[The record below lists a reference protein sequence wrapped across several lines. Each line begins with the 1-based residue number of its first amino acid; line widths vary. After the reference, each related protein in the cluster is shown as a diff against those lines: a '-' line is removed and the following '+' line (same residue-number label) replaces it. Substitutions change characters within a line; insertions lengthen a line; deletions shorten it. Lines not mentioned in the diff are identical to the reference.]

1 MRKVRIEYDVRP
13 EQKPRVLHLGSGNL
27 FGGIERFLVALAES
41 ATMNRQTQQC
51 FLVTSH
57 GRLES
62 ELRDRGASVE
72 YVGEVRLR
80 NPVAVVRTR
89 RRVRDAIRRFSPD
102 VVIAHDTWPLVVMG
116 PAVRQR
122 PLVFYQHMRASGS
135 FLERLLPRRL
145 VTAVFCTS
153 AFVAES
159 AGALLPGVPTSVV
172 RCTVL
177 APPRHDRERIRH
189 QLGLRSDE
197 VAIIQVSRFEEYKGH
212 LLLAEA
218 LKLLQTRMSWRAI
231 VVGGGSRPSE
241 RALRGKLER
250 LVGELGGRLVLL
262 GERSDV
268 QELLQASD
276 VFCQPNIAPEAFG
289 LVFVEAMYAGLPV
302 ISTDMGGARE
312 AVDSSVGILVP
323 PQASEVAQALSQL
336 IDNPEVRRT
345 LGSNGPVRADGIC
358 GETTTVAALVQ
369 SIRNVLGTSH
379 RSPAHEPARAQARPG
394 R

>member
-1 MRKVRIEYDVRP
+1 MPPDRKP
-13 EQKPRVLHLGSGNL
+13 TVLHLCSGNL

-41 ATMNRQTQQC
+41 EAMNWRTRQG
-51 FLVTSH
+51 FIVTSH

-62 ELRDRGASVE
+62 ELRDRGALVE

-89 RRVRDAIRRFSPD
+89 RRVGDFIRRFTPD

-116 PAVRQR
+116 PAVRSR

-135 FLERLLPRRL
+135 LLERLLPRRL

-159 AGALLPGVPTSVV
+159 AGALFPGVPASVV
-172 RCTVL
+172 RCTVS
-177 APPRHDRERIRH
+177 APRRYDRERIRH

-218 LKLLQTRMSWRAI
+218 LKLLRTRTSWRAI
-231 VVGGGSRPSE
+231 LVGGGSRPSE
-241 RALRGKLER
+241 RALTEKLER
-250 LVGELGGRLVLL
+250 FVGELDGRLVLL

-276 VFCQPNIAPEAFG
+276 VFCQPNVAPEAFG

-312 AVDSSVGILVP
+312 AVDSTVGILVP
-323 PQASEVAQALSQL
+323 PQASEVAWALSKL
-336 IDNPEVRRT
+336 IDDPEARKR
-345 LGSNGPVRADGIC
+345 LGSNGPGRAHAIC

-369 SIRNVLGTSH
+369 SIRNVLRTSH
-379 RSPAHEPARAQARPG
+379 RSPGQGPGRAQAPPG
-394 R
+394 Q